1 MTIEYVYPSVTIPL
15 IHYMKTIVLGISGS
29 IAAYKAAGIASQLVK
44 NGHDVHCVMTRS
56 ATEFI
61 TPLTLQVISR
71 NPVLVSL
78 EDEKEAWKP
87 GHIDLADR
95 ASLLLV
101 APASANTLG
110 NFSNGLAPDPL
121 SSIYLATRA
130 PVLIAPAMNGK
141 MWQHPATQRNVD
153 RLEED
158 GCHFIGPEEEG
169 MLACGYSG
177 PGRLME
183 ESAVIASAEKLLT
196 A

>member
-1 MTIEYVYPSVTIPL
+1 
-15 IHYMKTIVLGISGS
+15 MKTIILGVTGS

-44 NGHDVHCVMTRS
+44 DGHEVHCVMTQS

-78 EDEKEAWKP
+78 EDEKQAWKP
-87 GHIDLADR
+87 GHIDLADK
-95 ASLLLV
+95 ANLFLV
-101 APASANTLG
+101 APATANTLG
-110 NFSNGLAPDPL
+110 NFANGLAPDPL

-141 MWQHPATQRNVD
+141 MWLHPATQRNVA

-158 GCHFIGPEEEG
+158 GCYFIGPETKG

-183 ESAVIASAEKLLT
+183 ESHIITKAEEILDT
-196 A
+196 P